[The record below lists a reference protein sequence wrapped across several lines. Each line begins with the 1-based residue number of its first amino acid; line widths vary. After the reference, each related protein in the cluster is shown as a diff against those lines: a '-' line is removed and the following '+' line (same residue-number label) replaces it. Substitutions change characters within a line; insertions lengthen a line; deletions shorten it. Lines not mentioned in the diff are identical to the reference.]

1 MEKESWKS
9 VLTLAYQSLGVV
21 YGDLSISPLYVF
33 RNTFAEDIQHSSGNE
48 EIYGALSFVFWTLT
62 LVTLFKYVFL
72 VLKANDNG
80 EGGTFSLY
88 ALLCR
93 HAKVSLFPNQQT
105 ADEELSTYKMQL
117 PSDTRNG
124 TRIKIMLEK
133 YKKFQVALLVMAL
146 LGICMVIGDGVLTPA
161 LSVFSAVSGLEDYV
175 GEERHKYVLAPISCF
190 ILVCLF
196 ALQHYGTHRLGFMF
210 APIVLVWLICMS
222 SLGLYNI
229 FTYNK
234 HIYNALS
241 PYAMYIFM
249 RKTRARGWKSLAGVL
264 LCITGSEAM
273 FADLGHFSQLSIQMA
288 FTFMIYP
295 SLILVYMGQAA
306 YISRHHDIS
315 RSPIGFYMSVPECV
329 RAPIIAVAM
338 ATSVVASQAMITG
351 TFSIIN
357 QALTLGY
364 FPRVKV
370 VHTSDKIHGRVYI
383 PEINWILMIICLAV
397 TFGFRDVKS
406 LGNATG
412 LAVIVVMLVTTFFMS
427 LIIVLCWHRSFLLAL
442 CFLVFFGFIESLYF
456 SASLVKFKEGAW
468 VPLVLSL
475 ILMMIMYAWHYGT
488 LKKYEFDLQNKV
500 SINWIAS
507 LCPSL
512 EVARVR
518 GIGLM
523 YTELVSG
530 IPAIFSHFVTNLSA
544 FHQVLVFVCIKS
556 VPVPYVPT
564 GERYLIGRVGP
575 KELRLYRCIVRYG
588 YRDTRKESDDF
599 EDQLIYNL
607 GEFICS
613 GQSFSDTSP
622 EEKMTVMGTTL
633 WSGNGIDAAASCDS
647 IESLHSATVSQ
658 VRSTPTIQ
666 SIQEIEPASLNQA
679 RRRKVRFI
687 LPSSPET
694 DHAIRDELEE
704 LLDAKES
711 GTAFILAHSDVQA
724 RKGSSFLKM
733 IAINFVYNFLK
744 NNCRESTLA
753 LGVPHAALMKVGMV
767 YTV

>member
-1 MEKESWKS
+1 MDEEAKGGLNEDSRKKESWKS

-427 LIIVLCWHRSFLLAL
+427 LII
-442 CFLVFFGFIESLYF
+442 
-456 SASLVKFKEGAW
+456 
-468 VPLVLSL
+468 
-475 ILMMIMYAWHYGT
+475 
-488 LKKYEFDLQNKV
+488 NKV

>member
-1 MEKESWKS
+1 
-9 VLTLAYQSLGVV
+9 
-21 YGDLSISPLYVF
+21 
-33 RNTFAEDIQHSSGNE
+33 
-48 EIYGALSFVFWTLT
+48 
-62 LVTLFKYVFL
+62 
-72 VLKANDNG
+72 
-80 EGGTFSLY
+80 
-88 ALLCR
+88 
-93 HAKVSLFPNQQT
+93 
-105 ADEELSTYKMQL
+105 
-117 PSDTRNG
+117 
-124 TRIKIMLEK
+124 
-133 YKKFQVALLVMAL
+133 
-146 LGICMVIGDGVLTPA
+146 
-161 LSVFSAVSGLEDYV
+161 
-175 GEERHKYVLAPISCF
+175 
-190 ILVCLF
+190 
-196 ALQHYGTHRLGFMF
+196 
-210 APIVLVWLICMS
+210 
-222 SLGLYNI
+222 
-229 FTYNK
+229 
-234 HIYNALS
+234 
-241 PYAMYIFM
+241 
-249 RKTRARGWKSLAGVL
+249 
-264 LCITGSEAM
+264 
-273 FADLGHFSQLSIQMA
+273 
-288 FTFMIYP
+288 
-295 SLILVYMGQAA
+295 
-306 YISRHHDIS
+306 
-315 RSPIGFYMSVPECV
+315 
-329 RAPIIAVAM
+329 
-338 ATSVVASQAMITG
+338 
-351 TFSIIN
+351 
-357 QALTLGY
+357 
-364 FPRVKV
+364 
-370 VHTSDKIHGRVYI
+370 
-383 PEINWILMIICLAV
+383 
-397 TFGFRDVKS
+397 
-406 LGNATG
+406 
-412 LAVIVVMLVTTFFMS
+412 MS

-724 RKGSSFLKM
+724 REGSSFLKM

-753 LGVPHAALMKVGMV
+753 LGVPRAALMKVGMV